1 MLVGYVRSA
10 PYNIVRLTRLYLT
23 MNLNDSVYIGIDP
36 ASGNK
41 DFSYAVLDV
50 NLNLVTLSDAD
61 MDEMVA
67 FLAERDSTFVAVNAP
82 VRVNQGLVKKRL
94 EDGRSIPGR
103 TLRGADIRLA
113 EYELHERGIAVTGT
127 PSREE
132 FCPAWMQVGFALYQK
147 LSEMGFKPYG
157 IADATCQV
165 LETQPYA
172 CFCVLIDGTPL
183 PKSTLEGR
191 LQRQLI
197 LGDRG
202 LRITDAMSF
211 FEEITR
217 FKLMKGILPTDV
229 LYSPEQL
236 DVLVAAY
243 TAWLAANRPDEITE
257 IGDSTEGKLILP
269 ARELKE
275 KY

>member
-1 MLVGYVRSA
+1 
-10 PYNIVRLTRLYLT
+10 
-23 MNLNDSVYIGIDP
+23 MNSNDSVYIGIDP

-41 DFSYAVLDV
+41 EFSYAVLDA
-50 NLNLVTLSDAD
+50 NLDLITLSDAD
-61 MDEMVA
+61 KDEMVA
-67 FLAERDSTFVAVNAP
+67 FLAEQESAFVAVNAP
-82 VRVNQGLVKKRL
+82 ARVNQGLVKKKL
-94 EDGRSIPGR
+94 ENERSIPGR
-103 TLRGADIRLA
+103 TLRGVDIRLA

-147 LSEMGFKPYG
+147 LSEIGFKSYG
-157 IADATCQV
+157 VEDATCQV
-165 LETQPYA
+165 LETQPHA
-172 CFCVLIDGTPL
+172 CFCMLVDGAPL

-191 LQRQLI
+191 LQRQLV
-197 LGDRG
+197 LYDKG
-202 LRITDAMSF
+202 LRITDAMRF

-217 FKLMKGILPTDV
+217 FKLIKGILPTDV

-243 TAWLAANRPDEITE
+243 TAWLAAHQPDEVIG
-257 IGDSTEGKLILP
+257 IGDSVEGKMYLP

>member
-1 MLVGYVRSA
+1 
-10 PYNIVRLTRLYLT
+10 
-23 MNLNDSVYIGIDP
+23 MNSNDSVYIGIDP

-41 DFSYAVLDV
+41 DFSYAVLDA
-50 NLNLVTLSDAD
+50 NLDLVTLSDAD

-67 FLAERDSTFVAVNAP
+67 FFAGQDSAFVSVNAP
-82 VRVNQGLVKKRL
+82 TRVNQGLVRKKL
-94 EDGRSIPGR
+94 EDERFIPGR
-103 TLRGADIRLA
+103 TLRGVDIRLA

-147 LSEMGFKPYG
+147 LSEIGFKSYG
-157 IADATCQV
+157 VYDATCQV

-172 CFCVLIDGTPL
+172 CFCVLVDGTLL

-191 LQRQLI
+191 LQRQLV
-197 LGDRG
+197 LYDRG
-202 LRITDAMSF
+202 LRIADAMRF
-211 FEEITR
+211 FEEVTR
-217 FKLMKGILPTDV
+217 FKLIRGILPEDV

-243 TAWLAANRPDEITE
+243 TAWLAAHRPDEVTG
-257 IGDSTEGKLILP
+257 IGDSAEGKMILP
-269 ARELKE
+269 ARKLKE

>member
-1 MLVGYVRSA
+1 
-10 PYNIVRLTRLYLT
+10 
-23 MNLNDSVYIGIDP
+23 MNTNDSVYIGIDP

-41 DFSYAVLDV
+41 EFSYAVLDG

-61 MDEMVA
+61 MGEMVA
-67 FLAERDSTFVAVNAP
+67 FLAEQDSAFVAINAP
-82 VRVNQGLVKKRL
+82 VRVNQGLVKNRL
-94 EDGRSIPGR
+94 EEKRSTPGR
-103 TLRGADIRLA
+103 TLRGVDIRLA

-147 LSEMGFKPYG
+147 LSDMGFKPYG
-157 IADATCQV
+157 ATDAACQV
-165 LETQPYA
+165 LETHPYA
-172 CFCVLIDGTPL
+172 CFCVLVDGTLL

-191 LQRQLI
+191 LQRQLV
-197 LGDRG
+197 LYDKG
-202 LRITDAMSF
+202 LRVTDAMRF

-243 TAWLAANRPDEITE
+243 TAWLAAHRPDEITG
-257 IGDSTEGKLILP
+257 IGDNAEGKVFLP
-269 ARELKE
+269 DRELKA

>member
-1 MLVGYVRSA
+1 
-10 PYNIVRLTRLYLT
+10 
-23 MNLNDSVYIGIDP
+23 MNSIDSVYIGIDP

-41 DFSYAVLDV
+41 EFSYAVLDA

-61 MDEMVA
+61 MHEMVA
-67 FLAERDSTFVAVNAP
+67 FLSKQDSAFVAVNAP
-82 VRVNQGLVKKRL
+82 AQVNQGLVKKKL
-94 EDGRSIPGR
+94 EDERSIPGR
-103 TLRGADIRLA
+103 TLRGVDIRLA

-147 LSEMGFKPYG
+147 LADIGFKPFG
-157 IADATCQV
+157 VADAACQV
-165 LETQPYA
+165 LETHPYA
-172 CFCVLIDGTPL
+172 CFCVLVDGTPL

-197 LGDRG
+197 LYDKG
-202 LRITDAMSF
+202 LRITDAMRF

-243 TAWLAANRPDEITE
+243 TAWLAANRPHEVTG
-257 IGDSTEGKLILP
+257 IGDSAEGKMILP
-269 ARELKE
+269 AKELKE

>member
-1 MLVGYVRSA
+1 
-10 PYNIVRLTRLYLT
+10 
-23 MNLNDSVYIGIDP
+23 MNSIDSVYIGIDP

-41 DFSYAVLDV
+41 EFNYVVLDA

-61 MDEMVA
+61 MHEMVA
-67 FLAERDSTFVAVNAP
+67 FLAGQKSAFVAVNAP
-82 VRVNQGLVKKRL
+82 ARVNQGLVKKKL
-94 EDGRSIPGR
+94 EDERFIPGR

-132 FCPAWMQVGFALYQK
+132 FCPAWMQVGFALYKK
-147 LSEMGFKPYG
+147 LADIGFKLYG
-157 IADATCQV
+157 VADAACQV
-165 LETQPYA
+165 LETHPYA
-172 CFCVLIDGTPL
+172 CFCVLVDGTPL

-197 LGDRG
+197 LYDKG
-202 LRITDAMSF
+202 LRITDAMRF

-243 TAWLAANRPDEITE
+243 TAWLAAHRPDEVLG
-257 IGDSTEGKLILP
+257 IGDSAEGKMFLP
-269 ARELKE
+269 AKEVKE

>member
-1 MLVGYVRSA
+1 
-10 PYNIVRLTRLYLT
+10 

-36 ASGNK
+36 AFGNK
-41 DFSYAVLDV
+41 DFSYAVLNG
-50 NLNLVTLSDAD
+50 NLELVTLSDAD
-61 MDEMVA
+61 MDEMVT
-67 FLAERDSTFVAVNAP
+67 FLAEQDSAFVAVNAP
-82 VRVNQGLVKKRL
+82 ARVNQGLVRKRL
-94 EDGRSIPGR
+94 EDERSIPGR
-103 TLRGADIRLA
+103 TLRGVDIRLA

-132 FCPAWMQVGFALYQK
+132 FCPAWMQVGFTLYQK
-147 LSEMGFKPYG
+147 LADIGFKLYG
-157 IADATCQV
+157 TDDVACQV

-172 CFCVLIDGTPL
+172 CFCVLVDGVLL

-197 LGDRG
+197 LYDKG
-202 LRITDAMSF
+202 LRITDAMGF

-217 FKLMKGILPTDV
+217 FKLLKGILPTDV

-243 TAWLAANRPDEITE
+243 TAWLAAHQPDAIIG
-257 IGDSTEGKLILP
+257 IGDSAEGKMFLP
-269 ARELKE
+269 ASELKE

>member
-1 MLVGYVRSA
+1 MYS
-10 PYNIVRLTRLYLT
+10 
-23 MNLNDSVYIGIDP
+23 NDSVYIGIDP

-41 DFSYAVLDV
+41 DFSYAVLDG

-67 FLAERDSTFVAVNAP
+67 FLAERDSAFVAVNAP
-82 VRVNQGLVKKRL
+82 ARVNQGLVKKKL
-94 EDGRSIPGR
+94 EDERSMPGR
-103 TLRGADIRLA
+103 TLRGVDIRLA

-147 LSEMGFKPYG
+147 LSDIGFEPYG
-157 IADATCQV
+157 VTDATRQV
-165 LETQPYA
+165 LETHPYA
-172 CFCVLIDGTPL
+172 CYCVLAGGTLL

-197 LGDRG
+197 LYDKG
-202 LRITDAMSF
+202 LRITDAMGF

-217 FKLMKGILPTDV
+217 FKLMRGILPADV
-229 LYSPEQL
+229 LYSSEQL

-243 TAWLAANRPDEITE
+243 TAWLAAHQSNEMIG
-257 IGDSTEGKLILP
+257 IGDSAEGKMYLP
-269 ARELKE
+269 AKELKE